1 MTTPPVPQWAVDA
14 GIDFCVQHYM
24 PPDKFPALARIIAAH
39 APQGNED
46 GARLDWLEQE
56 TRGGDVSLGH
66 YPFAAP
72 NKDKKW
78 ALVRGYCEN
87 YENTIRAAIDAARKK
102 DL

>member
-39 APQGNED
+39 APQGQSQGNED
-46 GARLDWLEQE
+46 GARLDWLEANKLDVVE
-56 TRGGDVSLGH
+56 NRGEWSVLGI
-66 YPFAAP
+66 
-72 NKDKKW
+72 KDQPPSIS
-78 ALVRGYCEN
+78 Y
-87 YENTIRAAIDAARKK
+87 TIRAAIDAARKK